1 MFHNFV
7 RKGIIDKQTPAE
19 RNGIKVN
26 ENRWE
31 TMLLNSIKQEKA
43 TSLTAEQ
50 EEIDATEV
58 IIRTREGKDLI
69 VRNPQVAKVNMM
81 GQETLQV
88 SGTIEEV
95 PAFSSEDVKTMMD
108 QASVDEATARKILEK
123 HNGDLAEA
131 LMELQ
136 KT

>member
-1 MFHNFV
+1 MFPGMN
-7 RKGIIDKQTPAE
+7 KKALEQAMKKL
-19 RNGIKVN
+19 NIK
-26 ENRWE
+26 
-31 TMLLNSIKQEKA
+31 
-43 TSLTAEQ
+43 Q

>member
-1 MFHNFV
+1 MFPGMN
-7 RKGIIDKQTPAE
+7 KKALEQAMKKL
-19 RNGIKVN
+19 NIK
-26 ENRWE
+26 
-31 TMLLNSIKQEKA
+31 
-43 TSLTAEQ
+43 Q

-58 IIRTREGKDLI
+58 IIKTREGKDLI

-88 SGTIEEV
+88 SGAREEV
-95 PAFSSEDVKTMMD
+95 AAFSSEDVKTVMD

-136 KT
+136 KM

>member
-1 MFHNFV
+1 MFPGMN
-7 RKGIIDKQTPAE
+7 KKALEQAMKKL
-19 RNGIKVN
+19 NIK
-26 ENRWE
+26 
-31 TMLLNSIKQEKA
+31 
-43 TSLTAEQ
+43 Q

-58 IIRTREGKDLI
+58 IIKTREGKDLI

-88 SGTIEEV
+88 SGAIEEV
-95 PAFSSEDVKTMMD
+95 AAFSSEDVKTVMD

-136 KT
+136 KM